1 MTIAIEREPHS
12 LPTKPG
18 LSLGDRWY
26 IDKRLKG
33 LARFALAITFLNI
46 LGHLWLGFEQSWI
59 TPFVALAAAYGTELA
74 AETAQ
79 AHADRRRPRYLGS
92 PGNFISFLLSA
103 HISGLAVGMLLFAA
117 EQLWVVAFGASL
129 AVASKWLFRVRLPLG
144 DGHTSRHFLN
154 PSNFGISVVL
164 LLFPSVG
171 IAPPYMFAENIS
183 GALDWVL
190 PLVVILT
197 GSLLNTKLTGRMP
210 LIGAWVICFAAQ
222 AAIRSAANGTPL
234 EAGLVPMTG
243 FAFILFTFYMITDP
257 ATTPGK
263 PRNQIIF
270 AMAVA
275 AVYGILMQL
284 HVVFGLFFALTI
296 VTATR
301 GILLMLS
308 AGKVGMHPSTSV
320 LDGRVDGKWSHAGDG
335 APQAARLA
343 SNP

>member
-1 MTIAIEREPHS
+1 MTIAIDREPHS

-18 LSLGDRWY
+18 LSLGERWY

-33 LARFALAITFLNI
+33 LARFAVAITFLNI

-74 AETAQ
+74 AETMQ
-79 AHADRRRPRYLGS
+79 ALADGRRARYLGS
-92 PGNFISFLLSA
+92 PGHLISFLLSA

-117 EQLWVVAFGASL
+117 EQLLVVAFGASL

-144 DGHTSRHFLN
+144 DGRTSRHFLN
-154 PSNFGISVVL
+154 PSNFGITVVL

-171 IAPPYMFAENIS
+171 IAPPYMFASNIS

-210 LIGAWVICFAAQ
+210 LIGAWVISFAAQ
-222 AAIRSAANGTPL
+222 AAVRSAANGTPL
-234 EAGLVPMTG
+234 EAGLMPMTG
-243 FAFILFTFYMITDP
+243 FAFILFTFYMVTDP
-257 ATTPGK
+257 ATTPGR
-263 PRNQIIF
+263 PRNQLIF

-275 AVYGILMQL
+275 IVYGILMQL
-284 HVVFGLFFALTI
+284 HIVFGLFFALTL

-301 GILLMLS
+301 GVLLMLS
-308 AGKVGMHPSTSV
+308 ARKVGRHPSLIV
-320 LDGRVDGKWSHAGDG
+320 ANGRTDEKQTLTAGD
-335 APQAARLA
+335 ASQAVRLA
-343 SNP
+343 SNS